1 MQDLNKRWSNGPE
14 FLRLPESEWPRETA
28 PVSLKRREM
37 GYRQEKIVGTVTTP
51 NSGETIHPQ
60 RFSSLRRLIRV
71 TAPIQRLA
79 WRIRAR
85 CSGGQRQYGPLT
97 LSELQEAEA
106 LWLAEAQKSLHRR
119 MEKKEFDALSPFI
132 DNKGV
137 IRVGGRVDNGVVS

>member
-106 LWLAEAQKSLHRR
+106 LWLAEAQKSLHR
-119 MEKKEFDALSPFI
+119 
-132 DNKGV
+132 
-137 IRVGGRVDNGVVS
+137 